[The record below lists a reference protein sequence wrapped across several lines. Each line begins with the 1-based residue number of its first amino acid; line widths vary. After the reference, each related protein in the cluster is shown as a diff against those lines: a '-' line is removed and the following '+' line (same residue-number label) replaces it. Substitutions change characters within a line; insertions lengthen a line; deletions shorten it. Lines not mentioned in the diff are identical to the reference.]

1 MARLTTKARETSFSS
16 ATIEVTGHHGVD
28 NRPHSGSP
36 RRNEMLR
43 GCFEGLP
50 TAKTRAS
57 ARRFAGIALPK
68 VPSPPRSVPP
78 KADRGGSSV
87 ARVVD
92 RPRVCLHPFPPP
104 PAPYKLV
111 TRSGRQSLTGA
122 SPLGS
127 FRPY

>member
-16 ATIEVTGHHGVD
+16 ATIEVTGHHDVD

-43 GCFEGLP
+43 GCFGGLP

-57 ARRFAGIALPK
+57 ARRFVGIALPK
-68 VPSPPRSVPP
+68 VPSP
-78 KADRGGSSV
+78 
-87 ARVVD
+87 
-92 RPRVCLHPFPPP
+92 
-104 PAPYKLV
+104 PYKLV